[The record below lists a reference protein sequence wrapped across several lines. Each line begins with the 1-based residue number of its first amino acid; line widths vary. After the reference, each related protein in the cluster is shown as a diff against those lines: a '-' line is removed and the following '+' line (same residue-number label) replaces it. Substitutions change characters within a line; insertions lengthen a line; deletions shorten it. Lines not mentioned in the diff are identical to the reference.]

1 MLNALRLDADQAMLL
16 VIDVQSKLLPL
27 IEGRQEVTFQ
37 IQQLLRGVRIF
48 DLPVL
53 ATEQYPEGI
62 GSTVPPVAEL
72 LTGSSAPVLEK
83 DAFSACGDDQV
94 REALRRIDRPQVIV
108 CGIEAHVCV
117 LQTTLDLVS
126 MDHRVYICADAVGS
140 RRRLNWQWGLSRMQQ
155 AGAVVTTTESALFE
169 LCERCRTARFKQLLG
184 LIKASDARRT

>member
-140 RRRLNWQWGLSRMQQ
+140 RRRLDWQWGLSRMQQ